1 MRKLPD
7 SSAEIVELRSR
18 AEAEFKSKS
27 SHRDLPH
34 NKEDLLKLVHEIQ
47 VHQLELE
54 MQNDELRRSEEA
66 LKVSRDKFSLLYD
79 FAPMGYFT
87 LDREEVIQTVNL
99 TGATLLGRVR
109 SLIVNRP
116 FSYFVARSDR
126 PSVSDFL
133 QKVFKSK
140 EKQTCEVQL
149 SEAGSRPLF
158 VRIEAVTADSGQECL
173 AAVVDITER
182 RQMGKELQE
191 SLEALQRE
199 MAGRTLLEHQLV
211 QAQKMEAM
219 GQLAGG
225 VAHDFNNLLTAISG
239 YGEELRDAIPADDEF
254 LQECVRQLLHG
265 AERAAE
271 LTRQLLAFSRKQKID
286 QKPVFIDDI
295 IANTSKLTQRVI
307 GEDIE
312 FATKL
317 CCKGMLVMAS
327 AGQIEQVLLNLAT
340 NARDA
345 MANGGRL
352 SISTQKVV
360 VKEGAEAEFDLL
372 LPGTY
377 CLISVSDTGMG
388 IEKEIIDRVFEP
400 FFTTKEVGKG
410 TGLGLSMVYGI
421 VKQHRGSVLISS
433 DTGEGTTFK
442 IYLPLIEGF
451 EVAKEIKRPLSL
463 AGGTETLL
471 VVEDEEI
478 VKLFLKRTL
487 EKVGYRILVAGDGE
501 EAMILF
507 REHDDISLILSDMV
521 MPRKNGKELLAEV
534 RMIKPEMKFV
544 FISGYTANI
553 MDFEG
558 LQQEGV
564 EFIGKPF
571 SKNDILGKIRE
582 VLDRQ

>member
-1 MRKLPD
+1 M
-7 SSAEIVELRSR
+7 
-18 AEAEFKSKS
+18 
-27 SHRDLPH
+27 DLPH
-34 NKEDLLKLVHEIQ
+34 SEEDLLILVHELQ
-47 VHQLELE
+47 VHQIELE

-79 FAPMGYFT
+79 FAPMGYLT

-126 PSVSDFL
+126 PLVSDFL
-133 QKVFKSK
+133 QKVFESK
-140 EKQTCEVQL
+140 EKQTCEVKL
-149 SEAGSRPLF
+149 SAAGSRPLF
-158 VRIEAVTADSGQECL
+158 VRIEAVAASSGQECL
-173 AAVVDITER
+173 AAVVDITAL
-182 RQMGKELQE
+182 RQLGKELQA
-191 SLEALQRE
+191 SLEDLQRE
-199 MAGRTLLEHQLV
+199 MAERKLIEQQLV

-239 YGEELRDAIPADDEF
+239 YGEELRDAIPAGDES
-254 LQECVRQLLHG
+254 LQECVGQLLHG

-286 QKPVFIDDI
+286 QKPVLIDDI
-295 IANTSKLTQRVI
+295 IANTGKLMQRVI
-307 GEDIE
+307 GEDIG
-312 FATKL
+312 FATEL
-317 CCKGMLVMAS
+317 SCKGMLVMAS
-327 AGQIEQVLLNLAT
+327 AGQIGQVLLNLAT
-340 NARDA
+340 NAREA
-345 MANGGRL
+345 MPDGGCL

-360 VKEGAEAEFDLL
+360 VKEGSEAELDLL

-377 CLISVSDTGMG
+377 VLISASDTGTG
-388 IEKEIIDRVFEP
+388 IDKEIIDRVFEP

-433 DTGEGTTFK
+433 ETDAGTTFK
-442 IYLPLIEGF
+442 IYLPIIAGH
-451 EVAKEIKRPLSL
+451 EVTKEIKRPLSL

-487 EKVGYRILVAGDGE
+487 GKAGYRVLAAGDGE
-501 EAMILF
+501 EAMTLF
-507 REHDDISLILSDMV
+507 REHDDISLVLSDMV
-521 MPRKNGKELLAEV
+521 MPRKNGKELLVEV
-534 RMIKPEMKFV
+534 QQIKPEIKFI

-553 MDFEG
+553 MDSEG
-558 LQQEGV
+558 AQQAGV
-564 EFIGKPF
+564 EFIMKPF